1 MRQSI
6 DTVIELFA
14 YGVVPISHSMQ
25 LSDGNMDQ
33 KDGASLLPSSEERL
47 LSGVREE
54 EAFRRWLKRM
64 EYLDGESRPMPGRM
78 TRMMLIL
85 NAIGLVTHTGAF
97 IFEVAYGA
105 RFNKPFNATK

>member
-1 MRQSI
+1 
-6 DTVIELFA
+6 
-14 YGVVPISHSMQ
+14 
-25 LSDGNMDQ
+25 MDQ